1 MIIKWTKLKHYKSIP
16 NKCVKIAI
24 NQLNAFLNQSLNQNG
39 LEGSRYW
46 QEWTHSS
53 RPDMQLAGP
62 KNALYQ
68 WCQTQIFLATCYNN
82 LLLVTCHYSKLLLFF
97 FLINFFLPLPW
108 LSSPLN
114 LVESILYTLYIHLS
128 LPHTFIFSS
137 SLHHHF
143 AASPLLFLLVSSLY
157 SFCSLFLCVFYRF
170 GSCGFSGVVDFGCE
184 FLGIGGYGGGDWF
197 WL

>member
-1 MIIKWTKLKHYKSIP
+1 MLLSLKNKLSLSIKFRHDYEMNQVHYKSIP

-24 NQLNAFLNQSLNQNG
+24 NQLNAFLNQSLNQSG

-68 WCQTQIFLATCYNN
+68 CCQTQIFLATCYNN

-97 FLINFFLPLPW
+97 FFKLISFSHYHGSPHLSIPW
-108 LSSPLN
+108 SLF
-114 LVESILYTLYIHLS
+114 SILYISTSHCLTPLS
-128 LPHTFIFSS
+128 F
-137 SLHHHF
+137 
-143 AASPLLFLLVSSLY
+143 PLLFTTTSLL
-157 SFCSLFLCVFYRF
+157 
-170 GSCGFSGVVDFGCE
+170 E
-184 FLGIGGYGGGDWF
+184 
-197 WL
+197 